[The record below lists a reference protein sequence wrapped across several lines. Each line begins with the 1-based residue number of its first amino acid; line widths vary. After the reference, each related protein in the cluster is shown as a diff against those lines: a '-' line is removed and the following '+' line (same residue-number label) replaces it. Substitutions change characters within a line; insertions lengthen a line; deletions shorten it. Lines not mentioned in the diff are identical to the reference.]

1 MSSISRKKR
10 NTIKINDIF
19 TVIFFGTG
27 GIKME
32 SFSWET
38 FVNTGDIDAYL
49 LYKSVAELKKDNELQ
64 CQTSEQKELS

>member
-1 MSSISRKKR
+1 
-10 NTIKINDIF
+10 
-19 TVIFFGTG
+19 
-27 GIKME
+27 ME

-38 FVNTGDIDAYL
+38 FVNTGDIEAYL